1 MQPAVTIS
9 RAGKLAH
16 MGIVTLQIQRENP
29 LGTCVCSTKG
39 LDQTSAD
46 LPVYICSETML
57 VFRCGTQSCFRVIF
71 MSENYPFLS
80 RLEPEPQCLLGSF
93 LMV

>member
-1 MQPAVTIS
+1 MQPAGTIS
-9 RAGKLAH
+9 QACKMAR
-16 MGIVTLQIQRENP
+16 MGIVTLQIQQENP
-29 LGTCVCSTKG
+29 LGMGARSTKG